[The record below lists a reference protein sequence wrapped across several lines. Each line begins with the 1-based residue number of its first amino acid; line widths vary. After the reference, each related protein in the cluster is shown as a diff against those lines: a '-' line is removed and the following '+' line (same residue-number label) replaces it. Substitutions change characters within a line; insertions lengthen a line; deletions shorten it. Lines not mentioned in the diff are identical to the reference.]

1 MIIYPNST
9 LIDFTNLIIVKQQ
22 CLNLEP
28 CVIMCTLGCLYSI
41 FGSVLCKVA
50 LQIVSSD
57 ANALAVVQN
66 MLIIVNL

>member
-50 LQIVSSD
+50 FTNRQ
-57 ANALAVVQN
+57 Q
-66 MLIIVNL
+66 